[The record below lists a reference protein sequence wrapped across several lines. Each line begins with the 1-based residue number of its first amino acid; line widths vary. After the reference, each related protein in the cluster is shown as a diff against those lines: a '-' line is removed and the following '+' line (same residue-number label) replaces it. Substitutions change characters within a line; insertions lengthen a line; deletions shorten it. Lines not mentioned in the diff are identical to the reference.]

1 LENARIDGAKS
12 VLVNLSGGDGL
23 TLQEYQDVVELI
35 TENCAEDALII
46 AGQAYNP
53 ELGEKIKVTVVATG
67 FEQPDSLD
75 EHSEVLDYKKRK
87 IEGPILDQRGKA
99 KTKDDYP
106 QKEDEEVI
114 TVNRWQDL
122 QHQLGGQK
130 NEKDYSF
137 PAVLRYQRGEKEE

>member
-1 LENARIDGAKS
+1 M
-12 VLVNLSGGDGL
+12 VLRVSSLIWLVEIGL

-67 FEQPDSLD
+67 FEHPADSY
-75 EHSEVLDYKKRK
+75 EENQEVLDYRKKK
-87 IEGPILDQRGKA
+87 FEGPTLDQRTKA
-99 KTKDDYP
+99 PHKDDDP
-106 QKEDEEVI
+106 SKDNEEVI

-122 QHQLGGQK
+122 QQQLGGRK
-130 NEKDYSF
+130 DEKDYSF